1 MKSWKKR
8 WQDELDAAVPALS
21 DEVKNMPI
29 PAQER
34 VEYVA
39 FAEAAP
45 PKQAWYTQLFSTPRR
60 MVSCLS
66 ACALALT
73 MVGTSVYF
81 ALRED
86 APLTAAEV
94 VSVEVNPQAMFSVDE
109 NGKVTAVVALN
120 NDADIV
126 LSENR
131 YLEMEGKTV
140 EEAVTLFVDYT
151 AQLGFLDLENPD
163 AVRITSCVENGRLDE
178 IGEGLK
184 NYFKNM
190 GSYIAVAEETLDM
203 EAFCQ
208 RVNMEVIDTVENLK
222 KSVERI
228 PALSF
233 EREAEGKTA
242 ADLQAAYR
250 ENIPMEAVKE
260 MFASTVSKGVE
271 KIEMLEAIGVL
282 SDEILYHEDNPG
294 FFIDRDYWSIQN
306 KQIPAAMSE
315 IMAQMQEKLLAY
327 ERNYGVK
334 IESLADLTAEL
345 LKCSATA
352 LQTLTDALL
361 NYTIELFEQNFA
373 MVVGILET
381 LGIDTSK
388 LEAFYE
394 LPKTIEEYRQK
405 IEEYTKTRYED
416 LKEKN
421 LSIYEKE
428 RAALSEADYEAY
440 LSGLIEEYGS
450 LSKYFEKG
458 ATKNEL

>member
-8 WQDELDAAVPALS
+8 WQDELDAAVPALR
-21 DEVKNMPI
+21 DDIKNMPI
-29 PAQER
+29 PKQER
-34 VEYVA
+34 VEHVV

-73 MVGTSVYF
+73 MVGTSLYF
-81 ALRED
+81 IFRED
-86 APLTAAEV
+86 APLTATAEV
-94 VSVEVNPQAMFSVDE
+94 ISVEVNPQAMFSVDE
-109 NGKVTAVVALN
+109 NGAVTAVVALN

-163 AVRITSCVENGRLDE
+163 AVRITSCAENGRLEDV
-178 IGEGLK
+178 GENLK
-184 NYFKNM
+184 TYFKDM

-260 MFASTVSKGVE
+260 MFASTISEGVE
-271 KIEMLEAIGVL
+271 KIETLEAIGAL

-294 FFIDRDYWSIQN
+294 FLLDRDYWSIQN
-306 KQIPAAMSE
+306 KQIPPTMSE

-334 IESLADLTAEL
+334 IESLADLTTEL
-345 LKCSATA
+345 LKCSTTA

-361 NYTIELFEQNFA
+361 NYTIELFEQNFT

-381 LGIDTSK
+381 LGIDTTK
-388 LEAFYE
+388 LQTFYE
-394 LPKTIEEYRQK
+394 LPNTIEEYRQK
-405 IEEYTKTRYED
+405 IADYTKTRYED

-421 LSIYEKE
+421 LAIYETE
-428 RAALSEADYEAY
+428 RAALSEADYEKY
-440 LSGLIEEYGS
+440 LNDLIAEYGS
-450 LSKYFEKG
+450 LSQYFE
-458 ATKNEL
+458 NQ